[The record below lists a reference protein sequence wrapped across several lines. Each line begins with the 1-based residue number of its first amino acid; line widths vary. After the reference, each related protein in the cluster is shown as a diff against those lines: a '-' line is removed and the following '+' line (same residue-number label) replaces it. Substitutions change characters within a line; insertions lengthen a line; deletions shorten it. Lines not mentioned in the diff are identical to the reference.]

1 MRANEFITEI
11 SRIHSGSYTGG
22 KQELND
28 LDVGKTIAKLP
39 GPSGL
44 VYSVQK
50 TGTSLIIK
58 IWHPEGDRSTIPAP
72 YRKYY
77 DNDDSYKK
85 RVDQHIKQVNTAPG
99 LLVGQLELS
108 ASSLPMPK
116 TFQVDII
123 TVHEDYRGVGIAKA
137 LYGVA
142 LSMLKLNLE
151 AGDSQTPGGRKNW
164 VSLYNIPGV
173 EIKGYVR
180 ISEFSFEDDVIDV
193 IMSKLGGQYIGKI
206 LYDYFFAF
214 DVLPTTTQDE
224 LEAHIDTQLSI
235 VYEGE
240 WSTGLYATWTGK

>member
-11 SRIHSGSYTGG
+11 SRLHAGSYTGG
-22 KQELND
+22 KEELSN
-28 LDVGKTIAKLP
+28 LDAVNTTAKLP

-44 VYSVQK
+44 VYSIQK
-50 TGTSLIIK
+50 SGTSWIIK

-72 YRKYY
+72 YRRYY
-77 DNDDSYKK
+77 YTDEVYKK
-85 RVDQHIKQVNTAPG
+85 VVDQHIKQVNKAPG

-108 ASSLPMPK
+108 QSSLPMPK
-116 TFQVDII
+116 AFQVDII

-142 LSMLKLNLE
+142 LSILKVTLA

-164 VSLYNIPGV
+164 VSMYNIPGV

-180 ISEFSFEDDVIDV
+180 VYDLSFDDDVIDI
-193 IMSKLGGQYIGKI
+193 IMSKLGGQYIGKRN
-206 LYDYFFAF
+206 LNYYFAF

-224 LEAHIDTQLSI
+224 LEAHVNTELSS
-235 VYEGE
+235 VYGDA
-240 WSTGLYATWTGK
+240 WDTGLYATWTGK